1 MKSRHTELVD
11 ITTQGLNKCVV
22 HVRVRVHVPV
32 RVVAGNNP
40 LDLYMFSPHV
50 KNNPVHYLMYI
61 PFVETFI
68 VLCL

>member
-1 MKSRHTELVD
+1 MRGACASARA
-11 ITTQGLNKCVV
+11 CVC
-22 HVRVRVHVPV
+22 
-32 RVVAGNNP
+32 VVAGNNP

-61 PFVETFI
+61 PFVVTFI